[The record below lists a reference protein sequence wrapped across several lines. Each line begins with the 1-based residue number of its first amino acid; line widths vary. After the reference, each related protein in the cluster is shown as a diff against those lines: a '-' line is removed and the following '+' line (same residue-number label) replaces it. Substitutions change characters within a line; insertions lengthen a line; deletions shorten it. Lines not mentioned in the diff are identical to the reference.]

1 MLRISH
7 DPLVNFL
14 FSSTAGTAGW
24 NLFARSALVDAKRRA
39 QTQAPRR
46 VARKAKMLR
55 NAKGWELRADLPGI
69 DPDAVELEVGEHD
82 VSLSFDLPLSA
93 PEGMSAVF
101 IERPAGRFERKWK
114 VRETIDADDVAVEY
128 TDGFLTVHLKPRQL
142 DGPRKIKLPNGS
154 EN

>member
-14 FSSTAGTAGW
+14 FSSTANAAGW
-24 NLFARSALVDAKRRA
+24 DIFARSSLANPRVR
-39 QTQAPRR
+39 TQAPRR
-46 VARKAKMLR
+46 ASRQAQMLR
-55 NAKGWELRADLPGI
+55 KDDGWELRADLPGI
-69 DPDAVELEVGEHD
+69 DPAAVELEVGEHD
-82 VSLSFDLPLSA
+82 VSLSFDLPPSA
-93 PEGMSAVF
+93 PEGMNAVF
-101 IERPAGRFERKWK
+101 IERPSGRFERKWK

-142 DGPRKIKLPNGS
+142 DGPRKIKLPNPS